1 MTSQQATTS
10 PMSAETANPFEAL
23 EASAQALL
31 AAFSRA
37 GFEAV
42 SPAIIQPADVFLD
55 VVGESLRARTY
66 VFSDQDGDELC
77 MRPDLTVPTCLLHLG
92 RHPGAAVL
100 AKYSYNGPAFRFQPL
115 GSGRAHTREFRQ
127 TGIEA
132 FGEANR
138 ERADAEVIATLVA
151 GLEAA
156 GLRKGYQLRLGD
168 LGILRA
174 ILKAADM
181 PARWRERLM
190 HLFVRPDAF
199 NAELARLTVEPGAG
213 SAHIPKVLRET
224 LDPDDPEAA
233 EAAVAAYLEANGL
246 EPIGLRDPSEITA
259 SLLARVA
266 DARTEP
272 LSAKTAQLIA
282 SYVAIV
288 APARASVRRIRELAT
303 LMGINIEEAVGAYE
317 WRLELMAQAGVDLE
331 RAEFSA
337 NFGRAL
343 AYYTGFVFEV
353 VTPGLGRRSPVA
365 GGGRYDRLLKAVG
378 APVDVP
384 AVGAAVH
391 TERLIAAL
399 GNGGAA

>member
-1 MTSQQATTS
+1 M
-10 PMSAETANPFEAL
+10 PAETAKHFETL
-23 EASAQALL
+23 EASAQTLL
-31 AAFSRA
+31 GAFARA

-66 VFSDQDGDELC
+66 VFSDPDGDELC
-77 MRPDLTVPTCLLHLG
+77 MRPDLTVPTCRLHLA
-92 RHPGAAVL
+92 RHPD
-100 AKYSYNGPAFRFQPL
+100 AKVTARYSYNGPAFRFQPL
-115 GSGRAHTREFRQ
+115 GSDQAHTREFRQ

-138 ERADAEVIATLVA
+138 ERADAEVVSTIVG

-156 GLRKGYQLRLGD
+156 GLGGYQFRFGD
-168 LGILRA
+168 LGLLRA
-174 ILKAADM
+174 ILKAAEM
-181 PARWRERLM
+181 PSHWRQRLM
-190 HLFVRPDAF
+190 HLFVRPQAF
-199 NAELARLTVEPGAG
+199 KAELARLTVEPGAA
-213 SAHIPKVLRET
+213 SARIPRPLRDV
-224 LDPDDPEAA
+224 LDPDAPEAA
-233 EAAVAAYLEANGL
+233 EAAIASYLEASGI
-246 EPIGLRDPSEITA
+246 EPIGVRDTSEIA
-259 SLLARVA
+259 ANLLARVE
-266 DARTEP
+266 DARCEP

-317 WRLELMAQAGVDLE
+317 WRLELMARAGVDLE

-337 NFGRAL
+337 DFGRAL

-378 APVDVP
+378 APEDVP

-391 TERLIAAL
+391 TDRLVTAL
-399 GNGGAA
+399 NGGTP